1 MHHLEVLG
9 SDESGFFFFAW
20 EASWNRVLA
29 IDPLKRRGWN
39 MPNRCF
45 LCKDEEETYNHLFLL
60 CNKASLLWNMIFS
73 LFDVQWVMH
82 FTVRGNLLG
91 WNDAFVGKRRVKA
104 WRAAPLCLLWTLWKE
119 RKGRAFNG
127 VEQVD
132 QTIKF
137 SFLYNFV
144 NWARVYIEDHTLSML
159 DFVNWLSVK

>member
-1 MHHLEVLG
+1 
-9 SDESGFFFFAW
+9 
-20 EASWNRVLA
+20 
-29 IDPLKRRGWN
+29 
-39 MPNRCF
+39 
-45 LCKDEEETYNHLFLL
+45 
-60 CNKASLLWNMIFS
+60 
-73 LFDVQWVMH
+73 MH

-119 RKGRAFNG
+119 RNGRAFNG